1 MDQNWWRDNWAAVR
15 KSRLVKIALG
25 ILIVIWAVIGNWDLF
40 VSQLVPASWDP
51 EKWRVIEVVE
61 KATGFFPWWVWLIVV
76 TLIVVAACLA
86 YAVEQKRRADALVS
100 LGDKPSIA
108 VLPFVNMTG
117 DHAQDY
123 LSDGITEN
131 IITGLSRFRDLSVIS
146 SESTFAYKGKA
157 LRIQDVA
164 SELRV
169 TFVLEGSVQKSST
182 RVTITAQ
189 LIDGLTGAHLW
200 AERFDRNV
208 EDVATVLDDLTEK
221 IVARLATSYGGRLS
235 KAWRGRTERTSPQNF
250 QAYDYFQQGVD
261 AFDLFTK
268 GCTATAIQWFEKAIE
283 RDPSY
288 GKPYAKIALGAPSRC
303 LAGVERRSLILD
315 GRGLEICDRRYPA

>member
-1 MDQNWWRDNWAAVR
+1 M
-15 KSRLVKIALG
+15 
-25 ILIVIWAVIGNWDLF
+25 
-40 VSQLVPASWDP
+40 
-51 EKWRVIEVVE
+51 
-61 KATGFFPWWVWLIVV
+61 
-76 TLIVVAACLA
+76 
-86 YAVEQKRRADALVS
+86 VS

-131 IITGLSRFRDLSVIS
+131 IITGLSRFRDLLVIS
-146 SESTFAYKGKA
+146 SELTFAYKGKA

-169 TFVLEGSVQKSST
+169 AFVLEGSVQKSST

-200 AERFDRNV
+200 AGRFDRNV

-221 IVARLATSYGGRLS
+221 IVVRFGGGL
-235 KAWRGRTERTSPQNF
+235 WRAPE
-250 QAYDYFQQGVD
+250 QGV
-261 AFDLFTK
+261 AKTGRNERARRISRPMIIFSAVWTPS
-268 GCTATAIQWFEKAIE
+268 ISPKA
-283 RDPSY
+283 S
-288 GKPYAKIALGAPSRC
+288 APQ
-303 LAGVERRSLILD
+303 
-315 GRGLEICDRRYPA
+315 P